1 MDLSDTGAGDTAP
14 VFYSSRENRSTED
27 PATPDEHSA
36 EDRAIQMED
45 SEPVTETQDNAET
58 PPEGIAKRLDALTT
72 RLLTLESKETDL
84 AARVGRL
91 EAAAES
97 PAVDAVDDTAVEPAA
112 PETEA
117 EAEFVAEPEPE
128 PEAFSE
134 PEPEPE
140 GFAEPEPES
149 APDTG
154 AEVPASAEGA
164 SYDPNALAEALRAVL
179 DERPDATGE
188 IKEALDALATE
199 AATRGQRVEDAL
211 TALEASVASLLSRP
225 APAPDLTLQRQGFSR
240 IATALSTALG
250 RLDTIGENTGA
261 AVARIEERLEAAPA
275 AGGAATGASHD
286 RLDATLSSF
295 IDKLDALVQSMGA
308 GGAASGV
315 DLADLPDRLEDICT
329 RLTAMLESKSHE
341 GEASLAEDL
350 RDLRTL
356 VAELIADNRRLQVA

>member
-45 SEPVTETQDNAET
+45 SEPVTETQDYAET

-97 PAVDAVDDTAVEPAA
+97 PAVDAVDDTAAEPAA
-112 PETEA
+112 AGTEA

-128 PEAFSE
+128 P
-134 PEPEPE
+134 
-140 GFAEPEPES
+140 
-149 APDTG
+149 APDTV
-154 AEVPASAEGA
+154 AEAPASAEGA

-275 AGGAATGASHD
+275 AGGAATSASHD